1 MSEVVEKAVKKGIS
15 LGASEVEAHYSLARS
30 IEVKIESNEI
40 SDVSWKIN
48 RSLHIA
54 VIVGKKLGFS
64 RTTDVSSSG
73 IEEAVE
79 NAYKLACSSNE
90 NVFWKRLPEP
100 RPFPNVEGTFDDS
113 ISSLGAEE
121 AVKLT
126 LEMLKEAKADSRISV
141 PGGLLNS
148 TVGETC
154 VANSLGI
161 MGCDRGTEIAME
173 LMALAKEGGEVG
185 SFAIAWDVSR
195 KMDLNP
201 TEIGREAATKAVES
215 LGSKKVES
223 FNGPIILDYDVA
235 AEFFS
240 SFLEALNGD
249 MVWRGKSPLKDK
261 IGQKIAVDSL
271 SIIDDGTIE
280 GGISSSLFDYE
291 GVPRMRTILIE
302 KGFLKNFINNSY
314 TAGILGTETTGNASG
329 FLSVAPSN
337 ILVSP
342 GGWSDEE
349 LFKDIKRGLLVKRFS
364 GEIRPENGLISGSV
378 KQAFLIENGEV
389 KHPVKECMVSGNLY
403 EFLNRVTRVGSVLK
417 RRGSVITPRIVI
429 ENVSVIG

>member
-1 MSEVVEKAVKKGIS
+1 MSEVVEKAVKKGIL

-40 SDVSWKIN
+40 SDVSWRIN

-64 RTTDVSSSG
+64 RTTDISPSG
-73 IEEAVE
+73 IEEAVK

-90 NVFWKRLPEP
+90 NVLWKSLPEP
-100 RPFPNVEGTFDDS
+100 RPFSRVEGIFDDR

-121 AVKLT
+121 AVRLA
-126 LEMLKEAKADSRISV
+126 LEMLKEAKADSRISI

-148 TVGETC
+148 TVGETY

-161 MGCDRGTEIAME
+161 MGCDTGTEIAME
-173 LMALAKEGGEVG
+173 LMALAREGGEVG

-195 KMDLNP
+195 RMDLNP
-201 TEIGREAATKAVES
+201 KEIGREAAAKAIES
-215 LGSKKVES
+215 LGCKKVES
-223 FNGPIILDYDVA
+223 FNGPVVLDYDVA

-249 MVWRGKSPLKDK
+249 MVWRGRSPLKEK
-261 IGQKIAVDSL
+261 MGQKIAVDSL

-280 GGISSSLFDYE
+280 GGVSTSLFDYE

-302 KGFLKNFINNSY
+302 KGVLKNFMNNSY

-342 GGWSDEE
+342 GKCSNEE
-349 LFKDIKRGLLVKRFS
+349 ILKDIKQGLFIKRFS
-364 GEIRPENGLISGSV
+364 GDIRPENGLVSGSV
-378 KQAFLIENGEV
+378 KQAFLIERGEI
-389 KHPVKECMVSGNLY
+389 KHPVKECMISGNIY
-403 EFLNRVTRVGSVLK
+403 DFLKG
-417 RRGSVITPRIVI
+417 IT
-429 ENVSVIG
+429 

>member
-1 MSEVVEKAVKKGIS
+1 MSEVVEKAVKNGIS

-30 IEVKIESNEI
+30 IEVKVESNEI
-40 SDVSWKIN
+40 SDISWRIN

-64 RTTDVSSSG
+64 RTTDISPSG
-73 IEEAVE
+73 VEEAVK

-90 NVFWKRLPEP
+90 NIFWKRLPEP
-100 RPFPNVEGTFDDS
+100 RPFPKVEGTFDDR
-113 ISSLGAEE
+113 ISSLGVEE
-121 AVKLT
+121 AVRIT
-126 LEMLKEAKADSRISV
+126 LEMLKEAKADSRVSV

-148 TVGETC
+148 TVGETY

-161 MGCDRGTEIAME
+161 MGRDTGTEIAME

-185 SFAIAWDVSR
+185 SFAIAWDMSR
-195 KMDLNP
+195 RMDLNP
-201 TEIGREAATKAVES
+201 TEIGREAAAKAIES
-215 LGSKKVES
+215 LRSKKVES
-223 FNGPIILDYDVA
+223 FNGSIVLDYDVA

-249 MVWRGKSPLKDK
+249 MVWRGKSPFKEK
-261 IGQKIAVDSL
+261 MGQQITVDSL

-280 GGISSSLFDYE
+280 GGISTSLFDYE
-291 GVPRMRTILIE
+291 GVPRMRTILVE
-302 KGFLKNFINNSY
+302 KGVLKNFINNSY

-342 GGWSDEE
+342 GEWGNED
-349 LFKDIKRGLLVKRFS
+349 LFKDIKKGLLVKRFS
-364 GEIRPENGLISGSV
+364 GEIRPENGLVSGSV
-378 KQAFLIENGEV
+378 KQAFLIENGEI
-389 KHPVKECMVSGNLY
+389 KHPVKECMISGNLY
-403 EFLNRVTRVGSVLK
+403 DFLKRVTRIGNVLK

-429 ENVSVIG
+429 ENISVIG